1 MEYIILVISIL
12 ILIFV
17 FYKGSK
23 IQKINE
29 DIKNQNKEF
38 EIKNKL
44 LKQENKDLIL
54 KRNNEIDNLTKITNQ
69 LEEEKEKRISI
80 TEKEY
85 QANIANIKQ
94 KYEDEKIDWENSKKL
109 LEVAKTYNK
118 NSFLIQNENELDLE
132 LLKNKEIIGITAG
145 ASTPEKIIKNI
156 ETKIRGNFD
165 V

>member
-44 LKQENKDLIL
+44 LKQENEDLIL

-69 LEEEKEKRISI
+69 LEEEKEKRILI
-80 TEKEY
+80 AEKEY
-85 QANIANIKQ
+85 QTNIANIKQ
-94 KYEDEKIDWENSKKL
+94 KI
-109 LEVAKTYNK
+109 
-118 NSFLIQNENELDLE
+118 
-132 LLKNKEIIGITAG
+132 
-145 ASTPEKIIKNI
+145 
-156 ETKIRGNFD
+156 
-165 V
+165 